1 MPKPFN
7 SWARSMKED
16 IARRLREN
24 EEVRGYNGST
34 VLRERGRERE
44 RCVPHR
50 VADRSGESRSSRLQT
65 RRRLNHNESPTTK

>member
-34 VLRERGRERE
+34 VLRERERE
-44 RCVPHR
+44 MC
-50 VADRSGESRSSRLQT
+50 SSQSRRPQW
-65 RRRLNHNESPTTK
+65 RE